1 MTPTITHP
9 KLGII
14 RATSPKHDVWS
25 TKPLPIGAFGYIAP
39 IEVETK
45 GDAPTPKQI
54 DAMVS
59 IHQAT
64 PEFRELVA
72 GYMREQYMQWE
83 RPAYREQIGDTRYTR
98 VLTEADLPEITEP
111 SGIWN
116 LITGM
121 LPVGIDERA
130 NLWLLFTTT
139 FDQSH
144 EFAVRFRDGELY
156 EVMMDG

>member
-1 MTPTITHP
+1 MTRSISHP
-9 KLGII
+9 QLGII
-14 RATSPKHDVWS
+14 SATSPKGDSWS
-25 TKPLPIGAFGYIAP
+25 TESLSIGAFGYIAP
-39 IEVETK
+39 IEAWTE

-54 DAMVS
+54 EAMVS

-72 GYMREQYMQWE
+72 GYMREQYMEWE
-83 RPAYREQIGDTRYTR
+83 RPAYRKQIGDTRYSH
-98 VLTEADLPEITEP
+98 VLTEADLPEIIEP
-111 SGIWN
+111 SGMWK

-121 LPVGIDERA
+121 LPVHIDEDA
-130 NLWLLFTTT
+130 NLSMAFTTT

-144 EFAVRFRDGELY
+144 EFAVRFRNGELY